1 MKKLILTVIMIIT
14 IFIIV
19 GCSAMEEEP
28 YMDEPYIYG
37 NMLFDYET
45 MTFNTTYES
54 DILYKTGNVKEDFII
69 LHQNLNQEVLSDE
82 SIVIYHDLFD
92 KLISLSDIIDE
103 PIGRLFDYSST
114 QIKTALEDH
123 LIDVSL
129 NDIVTFN
136 EIKQL
141 LSSYKEQSSRPSV
154 RKPDYLTVIL
164 DENLTNE
171 DLEDLGFLQEEYLEL
186 YANREG
192 IDIKEMSFE
201 DLMSAF
207 ESLGKTYSEDQIT
220 SLSLA
225 YDVLALV
232 FNRNTEV

>member
-1 MKKLILTVIMIIT
+1 MVS
-14 IFIIV
+14 
-19 GCSAMEEEP
+19 CSAMDEEP

-54 DILYKTGNVKEDFII
+54 DILYDTGNAKEDFII
-69 LHQNLNQEVLSDE
+69 LHQNFNQEVLSDE

-92 KLISLSDIIDE
+92 KLISLSDTTHE

-123 LIDVSL
+123 LIDVNL

-141 LSSYKEQSSRPSV
+141 LSSYKEQSSRPSI
-154 RKPDYLTVIL
+154 RKPDYLSFIL
-164 DENLTNE
+164 DKNLTTE
-171 DLEDLGFLQEEYLEL
+171 DLEDLGFLQEAYLEL
-186 YANREG
+186 YANKG
-192 IDIKEMSFE
+192 YINIKEMSFE
-201 DLMSAF
+201 DLVSAF
-207 ESLGKTYSEDQIT
+207 ESIGKTYSEDQTT
-220 SLSLA
+220 SLGLA
-225 YDVLALV
+225 YDMLTLV

>member
-1 MKKLILTVIMIIT
+1 MI
-14 IFIIV
+14 
-19 GCSAMEEEP
+19 
-28 YMDEPYIYG
+28 Y
-37 NMLFDYET
+37 DYET

-54 DILYKTGNVKEDFII
+54 DILYNTGNAKEDFII

-123 LIDVSL
+123 LIDVNL

-154 RKPDYLTVIL
+154 RKPDYLSVIL

-186 YANREG
+186 YANRED
-192 IDIKEMSFE
+192 INIKEMSFE

-207 ESLGKTYSEDQIT
+207 ESIGKTYSEDQIT
-220 SLSLA
+220 SLGLA
-225 YDVLALV
+225 YDMLTFV